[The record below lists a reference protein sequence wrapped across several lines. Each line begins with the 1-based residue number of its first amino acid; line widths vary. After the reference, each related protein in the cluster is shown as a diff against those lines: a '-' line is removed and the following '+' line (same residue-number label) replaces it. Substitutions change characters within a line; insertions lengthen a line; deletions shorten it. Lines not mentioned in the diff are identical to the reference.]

1 MAAVRFNIPLL
12 ICICLQT
19 AYSYI
24 YWVLGALSNNSR
36 KLAILVGFYKC
47 AQSAGQTVMWRIDA
61 LKAPYMNIFA
71 GTWGLVIGA
80 LIIGAPVVWLKVKR
94 HTEEEEDVKFSD
106 GTVNELHVKKEDAP
120 PGV

>member
-1 MAAVRFNIPLL
+1 
-12 ICICLQT
+12 
-19 AYSYI
+19 
-24 YWVLGALSNNSR
+24 
-36 KLAILVGFYKC
+36 
-47 AQSAGQTVMWRIDA
+47 MWRIDA

-80 LIIGAPVVWLKVKR
+80 LIIGAPVVWFKVKR

>member
-1 MAAVRFNIPLL
+1 VAAVRFQIPLL
-12 ICICLQT
+12 VFIYLQT

-71 GTWGLVIGA
+71 GTWGLIIGA
-80 LIIGAPVVWLKVKR
+80 LIIGAPVV
-94 HTEEEEDVKFSD
+94 
-106 GTVNELHVKKEDAP
+106 
-120 PGV
+120 